1 MLWSKLFIPTLRDES
16 QPLLARAA
24 YVRGAAYLYLGQRAL
39 RKMKGIVREEMIAI
53 GGQEFGAGANLL
65 HLARELRSYRQL
77 PQIWYRVE
85 ESYSFDLTAEGRE
98 ESYRKHDG
106 AYRRIFERC
115 GLKYAAAGG
124 EITEEIADPPGDFAP
139 EEFHTPGQRTI
150 ADIAAFTGLPE
161 TSQMKSLVMVAGGE
175 PVLALVRGDHQLSEA
190 KCAAVLG
197 VSEIRAAR
205 ADEIRDL
212 FGADAGSLGPVG
224 TGKVR
229 IIADEALRGRRNM
242 IAGANKNDYH
252 LRHVTPGEDFEA
264 EFLDLRDKGSG
275 ELGRLLRLS
284 AHLPDLHVTSEE
296 GRDVTPA
303 VGRYSIH
310 LERIL
315 ETAAELHRDEEG
327 LVLPPSITPF
337 AVVVTP
343 VHPTQLETAHKIYEK
358 LRAAGADALL
368 DDRDLRPGVKFK
380 DADLIGVPYRI
391 NVGRKMAEGVAEMV
405 ERKSRQLTEVLAEN
419 IVERWRDATRSTAAP
434 S

>member
-24 YVRGAAYLYLGQRAL
+24 YVRGSAYLYLGQRAL
-39 RKMKGIVREEMIAI
+39 RKMEGIVREEMIVIA
-53 GGQEFGAGANLL
+53 GQEFGVGANLL

-77 PQIWYRVE
+77 PQIWYRAG
-85 ESYSFDLTAEGRE
+85 ESYSFDLTADGRE
-98 ESYRKHDG
+98 EAYRKHDG
-106 AYRRIFERC
+106 AYRRIFDRC
-115 GLKYAAAGG
+115 GLKYAAAG
-124 EITEEIADPPGDFAP
+124 EENTEKIADPPGDLAP
-139 EEFHTPGQRTI
+139 EEFSTPGQRTI
-150 ADIAAFTGLPE
+150 ADIAALTGLPE

-175 PVLALVRGDHQLSEA
+175 PVLAVVRGDHQLSET

-197 VSEIRAAR
+197 ASDIRAAR
-205 ADEIRDL
+205 AEEIREL

-224 TGKVR
+224 VANVR
-229 IIADEALRGRRNM
+229 IVADEALRGRRNM

-252 LRHVTPGEDFEA
+252 LRYVTPGEDFEA
-264 EFLDLRDKGSG
+264 EFLDLRDKGGG

-284 AHLPDLHVTSEE
+284 AHLPDLRVTTEE

-315 ETAAELHRDEEG
+315 EVVAELHRDEDG
-327 LVLPPSITPF
+327 LALPPSIAPF
-337 AVVVTP
+337 SVVVTP
-343 VHPTQLETAHKIYEK
+343 VHPTQLEAANKIYEE

-391 NVGRKMAEGVAEMV
+391 NVGRKMAEGVVEMV
-405 ERKSRQLTEVLAEN
+405 ERKSRQMTEVGSET
-419 IVERWRDATRSTAAP
+419 IVERIVRSAN
-434 S
+434 